1 MLKKIMRRKG
11 LWVVFV
17 LSSVLILFFCCT
29 KSYEAYPKD
38 SNGKTIY
45 YTGYN
50 NDGEKIPISY
60 GPHWIYMH
68 GGSCVD
74 CHGEDGVGG
83 KPVMMLSKIPPDI
96 RYSTLTSTEH
106 HHEGEEEDEHEV
118 PYKDEDIIKAIREGI
133 EPSGE
138 VMDYGMPRW
147 SLTDRDAQD
156 LLEFIKGLK

>member
-1 MLKKIMRRKG
+1 MLNEKVRGKRLLLTFI
-11 LWVVFV
+11 
-17 LSSVLILFFCCT
+17 LSSSLILLFCCA
-29 KSYEAYPKD
+29 KSYEAYSKD

-50 NDGEKIPISY
+50 NDGVKIPISY

-74 CHGEDGVGG
+74 CHGEDGTGG

-106 HHEGEEEDEHEV
+106 HHEGEEEEEHEV

-138 VMDYGMPRW
+138 VMDSGMPRW
-147 SLTDRDAQD
+147 NLTDRDARD